1 MPVLKVI
8 SAASTNATLVRAGDT
23 LVSGYSWTNQHAT
36 DWAWLKFYNKAT
48 APTVGTDVPVFTM
61 GFPPESAG
69 HIDWR
74 DRTGSGLS
82 LGSLGLGVAFTADE
96 ADADSAAVGAGAVV
110 FNLFYL

>member
-23 LVSGYSWTNQHAT
+23 LVSGYSWTNH
-36 DWAWLKFYNKAT
+36 KAT